1 MGVPYKQNRG
11 SLSPWPACRAAAR
24 SAVSNAARAKP
35 LRPPDGRVG
44 PWGRPWSA
52 RDLDAKL
59 ASFVSERGSINT
71 GHVPLPLA
79 VGADAGALT
88 GGVPHPSSPSPLGVS
103 VSSPAARARAQ
114 GLLGC

>member
-1 MGVPYKQNRG
+1 MDVQTEPWLTFAVAGVPRRRSQ
-11 SLSPWPACRAAAR
+11 CRVERCASQAT
-24 SAVSNAARAKP
+24 P
-35 LRPPDGRVG
+35 LRSDRPTDG
-44 PWGRPWSA
+44 WGRPWSA

-79 VGADAGALT
+79 VGAAAGALT
-88 GGVPHPSSPSPLGVS
+88 GGVPHPSSPLGVGLGLIS
-103 VSSPAARARAQ
+103 CSAGTGP